1 MKKMQK
7 LMVLLAVFALASCT
21 SSNNAKNTDV
31 EQPSQQEDSIAAPAN
46 KVTIALTEYRNCED
60 CPNIT
65 SVDIQGDKLTITQD
79 GIPYSYGIDQVE
91 SYEEIQY
98 NKYYWNFRI
107 ARVDEQSPDYGEVCI
122 PKFMDDIYGEPG
134 EYDIYPCY
142 ISTTDC
148 YKARQNDDYS
158 FDGGFH
164 TFTIASDIA
173 LERGFLERHPE
184 SKPLPELSFDI
195 NKFSAF
201 YGVDIATVPGFV
213 KDAKRVTIKDR
224 FVVFDCENK
233 AVALEI
239 MPLSDRESVYSEG
252 YNWSFVTKADGAIPS
267 MCLCVNTGFYEDIP
281 NPDDRWVSLDI
292 DGVGYYSVKFNSWEN
307 LSRKIMASY
316 PTDEEYNTTKEEGI
330 LPDYSDEED
339 EYYEE

>member
-1 MKKMQK
+1 MKRIQK
-7 LMVLLAVFALASCT
+7 ILLVIAIVTLASCG
-21 SSNNAKNTDV
+21 SNNNNNPQANDQLIQDV
-31 EQPSQQEDSIAAPAN
+31 DSVTPAPT
-46 KVTIALTEYRNCED
+46 VTIALTEYRNCEN

-65 SVDIQGDKLTITQD
+65 SVEIQGDKLTITQD
-79 GIPYSYGIDQVE
+79 GTPYLYEIDNAE
-91 SYEEIQY
+91 SFEEISY
-98 NKYYWNFRI
+98 NKYFWTFRI
-107 ARVDEQSPDYGEVCI
+107 ARVDEQSPDYGEVSI

-148 YKARQNDDYS
+148 YKARLNDDYS
-158 FDGGFH
+158 LDSGFL

-195 NKFSAF
+195 NKFSTF
-201 YGVDIATVPGFV
+201 YGIDIATVPGFV

-224 FVVFDCENK
+224 FVVFDCEDK

-239 MPLSDRESVYSEG
+239 MPLSDREIVYSEG
-252 YNWSFVTKADGAIPS
+252 YNWCFLTKADGAIPS

-281 NPDDRWVSLDI
+281 NPDDRWISLDI
-292 DGVGYYSVKFNSWEN
+292 DGVGYYSVKFNSWSN
-307 LSRKIMASY
+307 LQRKIMASY
-316 PTDEEYNTTKEEGI
+316 PTDEEYYTTKEEGI
-330 LPDYSDEED
+330 LPDYSDEEE